1 MRKLIPAA
9 AAALALAAALTACGG
24 SKNYKD
30 GTYTAQSAIH
40 EGLED
45 EEFGESGDGYG
56 EVTITVKDNKVV
68 DCKFTTYMPDGTVKD
83 AEYGKRDGSIRNQD
97 YYNKAQRAVKASE
110 NYAAQL
116 KEKGDLKSVDAI
128 TGATISY
135 QEFQE
140 AVEEA
145 LRQAK

>member
-9 AAALALAAALTACGG
+9 ALALVLAASLTACGG
-24 SKNYKD
+24 GSYKD

-56 EVTITVKDNKVV
+56 EVTITVKGNKIV

-83 AEYGKRDGSIRNQD
+83 AEYGKRDGAIKNQD

-110 NYAAQL
+110 NYAQQL
-116 KEKGDLKSVDAI
+116 AAKGDLKSVDAI

-135 QEFQE
+135 QEFRE